1 MANKNEWEMKRE
13 DLRKRRKVG
22 MEAMTNWQMVSIYDA
37 FKTIKQALYSVD
49 NMRQITLQDI
59 NELENAMYS
68 LQNSFMI
75 DDSVDED
82 TDN

>member
-22 MEAMTNWQMVSIYDA
+22 MEAMTHGQMVSIYDA

-68 LQNSFMI
+68 LQNSFII